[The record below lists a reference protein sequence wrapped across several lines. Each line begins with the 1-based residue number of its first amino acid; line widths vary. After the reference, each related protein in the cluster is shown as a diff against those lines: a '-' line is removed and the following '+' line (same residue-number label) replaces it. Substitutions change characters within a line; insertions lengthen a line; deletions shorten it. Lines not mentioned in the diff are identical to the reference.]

1 MQVGS
6 VNQAASLQ
14 SLQQARSANQLP
26 AGGNSATQLPA
37 DSANSPTQLPAD
49 TTNGATQP
57 PANGDISGQTQNKL
71 SDTQKDIA
79 STLYLG
85 KTAETSMKI
94 YMAVAADQTAET
106 TGSTTWTLQP
116 DASNNLNIII
126 PGANGQS
133 QTLPYA
139 PGSVLNTS
147 A

>member
-6 VNQAASLQ
+6 VTQASNLQ
-14 SLQQARSANQLP
+14 SLQQSRSTTPTPANT
-26 AGGNSATQLPA
+26 NSATQLPA
-37 DSANSPTQLPAD
+37 DTGSATQLPA
-49 TTNGATQP
+49 TGN
-57 PANGDISGQTQNKL
+57 ISGQTRNQL

-79 STLYLG
+79 STLYLS
-85 KTAETSMKI
+85 KTAETNMKI
-94 YMAVAADQTAET
+94 YMAVAADQSATT
-106 TGSTTWTLQP
+106 TGSTTWTVQP
-116 DASNNLNIII
+116 DSSNNLNIII

>member
-1 MQVGS
+1 MQVNS

-14 SLQQARSANQLP
+14 SLQQSRSPTQLP

-37 DSANSPTQLPAD
+37 DTSGTGATQLPAD
-49 TTNGATQP
+49 TASASQSRNQ
-57 PANGDISGQTQNKL
+57 L

-79 STLYLG
+79 STLYLSN
-85 KTAETSMKI
+85 TAQTSMKI
-94 YMAVAADQTAET
+94 YMAVAADQSAET
-106 TGSTTWTLQP
+106 TGTTSWTIQP
-116 DASNNLNIII
+116 DTSNNLNIII

-133 QTLPYA
+133 ETHPYA